1 MPNVILKLAYVNKA
15 DPSIR
20 FYDEV
25 ALKAHIEANLSDR
38 SLAFWDTV
46 YEAFDLDADS
56 TVHIGGTLQYTPTSV
71 LKKTANNEIV
81 IVRNGNGTLG
91 SAETLL
97 RFNGT
102 SDASESLPKCIGR
115 GRAICFKNVSTFK
128 WTLTPTGGDTID
140 GKSIFILTPSQS
152 ITLIDSSATNW
163 DIT

>member
-56 TVHIGGTLQYTPTSV
+56 SVQIGGVLQYTPTSV
-71 LKKTANNEIV
+71 LKKVANNEIV
-81 IVRNGNGTLG
+81 DSRNGNGSVGVT
-91 SAETLL
+91 ETLL
-97 RFNGT
+97 RFNGA
-102 SDASESLPKCIGR
+102 SDASETLPKFIGR
-115 GRAICFKNVSTFK
+115 GRAVCFKNISNFK
-128 WTLTPTGGDTID
+128 WTLVPTGGDTID
-140 GKSIFILTPSQS
+140 GASNFILTPKQS
-152 ITLIDSSATNW
+152 ITIIDSSATNW